1 MWGIFRNSRE
11 AVEFWLPAR
20 VGMCWTSGM
29 ETSEAITIVIF
40 GVGLLILFMLLVSVW
55 RVGGTLARLERRIAE
70 MAEAEKARETAMAI
84 PEGRGSRE
92 PDRSR
97 DGAFLRFLEEDAGRR
112 KLSKAEQFA
121 QYRQWRKARGLNWMS
136 AEHG

>member
-1 MWGIFRNSRE
+1 
-11 AVEFWLPAR
+11 
-20 VGMCWTSGM
+20 M

-55 RVGGTLARLERRIAE
+55 RIGGTLERVERRIAE
-70 MAEAEKARETAMAI
+70 MAEVEKAREIAVAV
-84 PEGRGSRE
+84 PEARGSRE

-97 DGAFLRFLEEDAGRR
+97 DGAFLRFLEEDADRR
-112 KLSKAEQFA
+112 KLSKSEQFA
-121 QYRQWRKARGLNWMS
+121 QYRQWRKARGLNWMP

>member
-1 MWGIFRNSRE
+1 
-11 AVEFWLPAR
+11 
-20 VGMCWTSGM
+20 M

-55 RVGGTLARLERRIAE
+55 RLGGTLARVDRRIAE
-70 MAEAEKARETAMAI
+70 MAEAEKARETAVAI

-92 PDRSR
+92 LDRSR

-112 KLSKAEQFA
+112 KLPKSEQFA
-121 QYRQWRKARGLNWMS
+121 QYRQWRKERGLNWVS
-136 AEHG
+136 TEHG